1 MTTLVPKF
9 QQTGTGAVNR
19 AFNLKLKDYV
29 SVTDFGAVGNGVA
42 NDTTAFNNAIA
53 TGKQVYVP
61 AGTYLINATIN
72 NKTIIFGD
80 GSTVSIVKPF
90 NTAIA
95 AMTYTFAATQNP
107 TYTFWSYHSEV
118 RDLGFQGSSKV
129 GIGFTFG
136 TTVPASYSVNMEY
149 ANNVKFYGCRF
160 TDLNKGIQFPFG
172 NIGSEFYS
180 CGFQSN
186 KYGVYTLNNKFGG
199 DAMHSGCKY
208 FYAGEFSGNECAVYS
223 NNTADGG
230 GAITFTNTIF
240 ETNNIAVYS
249 YNITHNIVPVS
260 FTNVWFEG
268 NGAVASYSA
277 TTIDLWTGTTLTTQ
291 TLAAR
296 TVIIDGTQGQYNFD
310 NSFFTD
316 TYVKA
321 TNVTVI
327 VTNCRSENSTGTN
340 GSPCTVDSA
349 TSSIQL
355 INPTTDIGFAKG
367 NYISVSGLVRNSYVI
382 GSDVSRAAVNPF
394 NLAPRSAKQSLY
406 GASLAAGVAFT
417 SPEATTG
424 DFALTGTSVAD
435 GRIYAT
441 CNEFTRAAFLSNE
454 YTSVTNTQ
462 ITTSAGWYV
471 ATIDVKV
478 TAGVPNFFIWDRNT
492 ANLAYTMS
500 CSTLNKW
507 YSFAAIGYSAGSQTL
522 YLDTRGDGG
531 TCTWRFSAYQIHRFD
546 SYEEVQAF
554 LANGVYA
561 DTSVYTVAFLPAV
574 ATVPVNTRLTVSDAT
589 ATTFASTVAGG
600 GSNKVPVYSDGT
612 NWKIG

>member
-19 AFNLKLKDYV
+19 DFNLKIKDYV

-42 NDTTAFNNAIA
+42 DDTTAFNNAIA

-95 AMTYTFAATQNP
+95 AMTYTFAAMQNP
-107 TYTFWSYHSEV
+107 TYAFWTYHSEV
-118 RDLGFQGSSKV
+118 RDLGFSGASMV

-136 TTVPASYSVNMEY
+136 TTVPANYAANMEL
-149 ANNVKFYGCRF
+149 AQNFKFYGCRF
-160 TDLNKGIQFPFG
+160 SGLNKGIQFPFG

-180 CGFQSN
+180 CGFQGN
-186 KYGVYTLNNKFGG
+186 KYGVYTLNNKFGST
-199 DAMHSGCKY
+199 MHSGCKY

-230 GAITFTNTIF
+230 GAICFTDTIF

-249 YNITHNIVPVS
+249 YNTTNNTVPVS

-268 NGAVASYSA
+268 NGAVASYPA

-296 TVIIDGTQGQYNFD
+296 TVIIDGSLGQYNFD

-321 TNVTVI
+321 TNVTVL
-327 VTNCRSENSTGTN
+327 VTNCRSENSTGVN
-340 GSPCTVDSA
+340 GYPCTVDSA

-367 NYISVSGLVRNSYVI
+367 DYISVSGLVRNSYGI
-382 GSDVSRAAVNPF
+382 GSDVTRAGGNPF
-394 NLAPRSAKQSLY
+394 NVAPRSAKQTIY
-406 GASLAAGVAFT
+406 GSSLAAGVAFT
-417 SPEATTG
+417 SPEVTSGT
-424 DFALTGTSVAD
+424 FALTGTSVAD
-435 GRIYAT
+435 GRIYST
-441 CNEFTRAAFLSNE
+441 CNEFTRAAFLSTE
-454 YTSVTNTQ
+454 YTLVANSV
-462 ITTSAGWYV
+462 ITTTAGWYAV
-471 ATIDVKV
+471 TFDVKV
-478 TAGVPNFFIWDRNT
+478 TAGTPSFFIWDRST
-492 ANLAYTMS
+492 SNLAYNNT
-500 CSTLNKW
+500 CPTLNKW

-522 YLDTRGDGG
+522 FLDTRGGG
-531 TCTWRFSAYQIHRFD
+531 NDCTWRFSAYQIHRFD

-574 ATVPVNTRLTVSDAT
+574 ATVPVGTRLTVTDAN

>member
-19 AFNLKLKDYV
+19 DFNLKIKDYV

-53 TGKQVYVP
+53 SGKQVYVP

-80 GSTVSIVKPF
+80 GSTKSIVKPF

-95 AMTYTFAATQNP
+95 AMTYTYAATQSP
-107 TYTFWSYHSEV
+107 TFIFWSYHSEV
-118 RDLGFQGSSKV
+118 RDLGFYGESKV

-136 TTVPASYSVNMEY
+136 TTVPANYDANMEF
-149 ANNVKFYGCRF
+149 ANNVKFYGCF
-160 TDLNKGIQFPFG
+160 FYGLNKGIQFPFG

-180 CGFQSN
+180 CGFQGN

-199 DAMHSGCKY
+199 IMHSGGKY
-208 FYAGEFSGNECAVYS
+208 FYAGEFSANECAVYS
-223 NNTADGG
+223 NNVADGG
-230 GAITFTNTIF
+230 GAICFTDTIF

-249 YNITHNIVPVS
+249 YNTASNTVPVS

-268 NGAVASYSA
+268 NGAVASYPA

-296 TVIIDGTQGQYNFD
+296 TVIIDGSLGQYNFD

-321 TNVTVI
+321 TNVTVLA
-327 VTNCRSENSTGTN
+327 TNCRSENSLGTN

-367 NYISVSGLVRNSYVI
+367 DYISVSGLVRNFSEI
-382 GSDVSRAAVNPF
+382 SNSATRSAGNPF
-394 NLAPRSAKQSLY
+394 NVAPRSAKQSLY
-406 GASLAAGVAFT
+406 GNSLAAGVAFT
-417 SPEATTG
+417 SPEVTSGT
-424 DFALTGTSVAD
+424 FALTGTSVAD
-435 GRIYAT
+435 GRIYST
-441 CNEFTRAAFLSNE
+441 CNEFTRAAFADNE
-454 YTSVTNTQ
+454 FTRVDTSA

-471 ATIDVKV
+471 ATFDVKV
-478 TAGVPNFFIWDRNT
+478 TAGAPLFFIWDRS
-492 ANLAYTMS
+492 ASQLASSIS
-500 CSTLNKW
+500 CPTLNKW
-507 YSFAAIGYSAGSQTL
+507 YSFAAVGYSAGSQAL
-522 YLDTRGDGG
+522 FLDTTGSNA
-531 TCTWRFSAYQIHRFD
+531 TCTWRLSAYQIHRFA

-574 ATVPVNTRLTVSDAT
+574 ATVPVGTRLAVSDAT
-589 ATTFASTVAGG
+589 ATTFASTVAGNG
-600 GSNKVPVYSDGT
+600 ANKVPVYSDGT